1 VTRAHIQMVGLL
13 MLSALAGTLLYL
25 IGYTFQ
31 QGIAHVSPDGKVPL
45 ADAGLFTAILLSFQQ
60 TIQTMRSIWESQ
72 ERTAMA
78 DNLSNSAP
86 LGNAPT
92 SAVEAA
98 KQTADA
104 AQTEADHI
112 EGQAA

>member
-25 IGYTFQ
+25 IAYTFAEA
-31 QGIAHVSPDGKVPL
+31 IKHMSPDGKVPL

-86 LGNAPT
+86 LGNAPK